1 MSNRPPSEA
10 PKDIAV
16 RKGVVVGKAGQ
27 RDLLGDLYAPAAA
40 GEERAGIVVVHG
52 GGWRR
57 GKPEG
62 VRGFGE
68 RLAQAGFVCLLV
80 AYRLT
85 PEAIWPAQ
93 IEDVKCA
100 IRFLRAHAGS
110 LDVAPDRIGIL
121 GDSAGGQLALM
132 AGVSSTGFE
141 GKGGHGGCS
150 SAVAAVAAMYGPARI
165 RFKDARPNH
174 RALMGTDA
182 SAADYERAS
191 PIAYDLTR
199 FPPCLLIHG
208 MEDAAVPVAD
218 TIAFRDQLARLG
230 RPVSMHLFA
239 GEGHAFDRKTA
250 EGGPRMVSVADPR
263 SVYGGAVV
271 GLITL
276 FFRKYLARDAVAGVA
291 RKEARCLS
299 LA

>member
-1 MSNRPPSEA
+1 MSDCSPTEA
-10 PKDIAV
+10 PKAFTV
-16 RKGVVVGKAGQ
+16 HKGAVVGNAGV
-27 RDLLGDLYAPAAA
+27 RDLLGDLYMPAPA
-40 GEERAGIVVVHG
+40 GDLRPGVVVVHG

-57 GKPEG
+57 GRPEG

-100 IRFLRAHAGS
+100 IRFLRAHADS
-110 LDVAPDRIGIL
+110 LGVAPDRIGIL

-132 AGVSSTGFE
+132 AGVSGAVFE
-141 GKGGHGGCS
+141 GSGGHGGCS
-150 SAVAAVAAMYGPARI
+150 SAVAAAAAMYGPTRI
-165 RFKDARPNH
+165 PFEDARPNH
-174 RALMGTDA
+174 RALLGPEA
-182 SAADYERAS
+182 NEADYERAS
-191 PIAYDLTR
+191 PIAYDLGR

-208 MEDAAVPVAD
+208 VEDEAVPVAD
-218 TIAFRDQLARLG
+218 TIAFHDELARLG

-239 GEGHAFDRKTA
+239 GEGHAFDRKTPA
-250 EGGPRMVSVADPR
+250 GGPRMVSVADSR
-263 SVYGGAVV
+263 FIYGDTVV

-276 FFRKYLARDAVAGVA
+276 FFRKYLALDAAGV
-291 RKEARCLS
+291 
-299 LA
+299 

>member
-1 MSNRPPSEA
+1 MSDRPPSEV

-16 RKGVVVGKAGQ
+16 RKGVGGGEAGQ

-40 GEERAGIVVVHG
+40 GEERAGIAVVHG

-57 GKPEG
+57 GRPEG

-68 RLAQAGFVCLLV
+68 RLAQAGFVCLRV

-85 PEAIWPAQ
+85 PEAIWP
-93 IEDVKCA
+93 
-100 IRFLRAHAGS
+100 
-110 LDVAPDRIGIL
+110 
-121 GDSAGGQLALM
+121 
-132 AGVSSTGFE
+132 
-141 GKGGHGGCS
+141 
-150 SAVAAVAAMYGPARI
+150 
-165 RFKDARPNH
+165 
-174 RALMGTDA
+174 
-182 SAADYERAS
+182 AADYERAS

-199 FPPCLLIHG
+199 FPPCMLIHG

-218 TIAFRDQLARLG
+218 TIAFRDKLARLG

>member
-1 MSNRPPSEA
+1 MSDCPPSEA
-10 PKDIAV
+10 HQDIVV
-16 RKGVVVGKAGQ
+16 RQGVVVGKAGAC
-27 RDLLGDLYAPAAA
+27 DLLGDLYAPAAA
-40 GEERAGIVVVHG
+40 GNFQPAIVVVHG

-68 RLAQAGFVCLLV
+68 RLARDGFVCLLV

-100 IRFLRAHAGS
+100 IRFLRAQASS
-110 LDVAPDRIGIL
+110 LGVAANRIGIL

-132 AGVSSTGFE
+132 AGVPSTAFE
-141 GKGGHGGCS
+141 GSGGHGRYS
-150 SAVAAVAAMYGPARI
+150 STVAAVAAMYGPTRI

-174 RALMGTDA
+174 RALLGPDA
-182 SAADYERAS
+182 SETDYERAS
-191 PIAYDLTR
+191 PIAYDLR
-199 FPPCLLIHG
+199 CFPPSLLIHG

-218 TIAFRDQLARLG
+218 TIAFRDELARLG

-263 SVYGGAVV
+263 SVYGGTVV

-276 FFRKYLARDAVAGVA
+276 FFRKYLAQDTLGA
-291 RKEARCLS
+291 
-299 LA
+299 